1 MDKIFVV
8 RLAASAAFLFCL
20 TACSVGKS
28 ILIKGTASTDSSPV
42 VNGSIFITELNGP
55 WFAKPR
61 RLANMSTSADGTFRA
76 ELRDVRGIID
86 IRLEEK
92 RCVRSGAVVQIDTT
106 ELEQGATVI
115 VELRAA
121 DSAGCELGP

>member
-1 MDKIFVV
+1 
-8 RLAASAAFLFCL
+8 
-20 TACSVGKS
+20 
-28 ILIKGTASTDSSPV
+28 
-42 VNGSIFITELNGP
+42 
-55 WFAKPR
+55 
-61 RLANMSTSADGTFRA
+61 MSTSADGTFRA